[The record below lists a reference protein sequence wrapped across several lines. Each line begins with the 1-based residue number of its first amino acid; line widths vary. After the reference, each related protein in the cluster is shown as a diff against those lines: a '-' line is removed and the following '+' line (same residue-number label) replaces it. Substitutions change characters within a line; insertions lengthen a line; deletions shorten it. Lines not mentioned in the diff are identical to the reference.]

1 MAKGLMKIGNGTMGF
16 VMKIGDGTMGFVFDD
31 NDDGLAPPVGNLEL
45 TQNGM
50 IRLTIPYAHPNVDN
64 KCSVVNGTVR
74 DWALSLGKKGAKSV
88 FFRSVDQRI
97 TLTGLQEGID
107 RCPQEVG
114 EVIVHAGAAIF
125 AEPTEVVDDY
135 RVEEF
140 ASTIDGLREF
150 ANFRG
155 FCEEGMRL
163 CPEGQASIRLVENEC
178 VAWESGGLQYRIERC
193 DRRSRQVGKSIHFD
207 FDAMLKTRA
216 AEGISLFEH
225 YKAHTKVRALLTLLF
240 GKRLAW
246 RSHSVTN
253 KMFPKMS
260 VDGQTY
266 TPDPV
271 PVLLAHTMAEHV
283 EPEISGT
290 GLTSR
295 QVLLSD
301 LGKEGMKQWC
311 DKYDDMK
318 VFHAVAPAVEAIA
331 NESVFMEPTLIML
344 AGACERFGYV
354 HTKEERAR
362 VACQFYACAKFAHLD
377 ALELPFEIEQL
388 SMFLA
393 RVYNRLKH
401 PGKEEEYPDRT
412 EVLVARDALKLLAR
426 SQALTLMDVDS
437 DLLSKFIR
445 SEGAIFRQWI
455 EREGFQLREV
465 EIPDWMNERFSEIG
479 NLLSHGRGDSS
490 TER

>member
-1 MAKGLMKIGNGTMGF
+1 MAKGL
-16 VMKIGDGTMGFVFDD
+16 MKIGDGTMGFVFDGK
-31 NDDGLAPPVGNLEL
+31 DDGVAPQVGNVEL

-50 IRLTIPYAHPNVDN
+50 IRLTIPYTHPNVDN
-64 KCSVVNGTVR
+64 KCSVVNGKVR
-74 DWALSLGKKGAKSV
+74 DWALSLGKEGVKSV
-88 FFRSVDQRI
+88 FLHGVDQRI

-125 AEPTEVVDDY
+125 AEATEVVDDY
-135 RVEEF
+135 RFEEF

-155 FCEEGMRL
+155 FCEEGMRS
-163 CPEGQASIRLVENEC
+163 CPEGQASIKLVENEC

-193 DRRSRQVGKSIHFD
+193 DRRSRQVGKSVHFD
-207 FDAMLKTRA
+207 FDVMLKTRA
-216 AEGISLFEH
+216 AKGISLFEH
-225 YKAHTKVRALLTLLF
+225 FKAHTKVRALLTLLF

-246 RSHSVTN
+246 RSHTVTD
-253 KMFPKMS
+253 KTFPKMS
-260 VDGQTY
+260 VDGHTY

-283 EPEISGT
+283 EPELSGG

-301 LGKEGMKQWC
+301 LKEEDLKLWC
-311 DKYDDMK
+311 DKYDNDE

-354 HTKEERAR
+354 HTEEERDP

-377 ALELPFEIEQL
+377 ALKLPLGIEQL

-401 PGKEEEYPDRT
+401 PGKEKECPKRM
-412 EVLVARDALKLLAR
+412 EVLVARETLKLLAR

-445 SEGAIFRQWI
+445 SEGAILRQRV
-455 EREGFQLREV
+455 EHEGFQLREE
-465 EIPDWMNERFSEIG
+465 EIPNKINNRFSEIR
-479 NLLSHGRGDSS
+479 NLVSHG
-490 TER
+490 

>member
-1 MAKGLMKIGNGTMGF
+1 MAKG
-16 VMKIGDGTMGFVFDD
+16 VMKIGDSTMGFVFDGKD
-31 NDDGLAPPVGNLEL
+31 AGLAPPVGNVEL
-45 TQNGM
+45 TRNGT
-50 IRLTIPYAHPNVDN
+50 IRLTIPYIHPNVDN
-64 KCSVVNGTVR
+64 KCSVVNGRVR
-74 DWALSLGKKGAKSV
+74 DWALSLGKEGTKSV
-88 FFRSVDQRI
+88 FLHGVDQRI
-97 TLTGLQEGID
+97 TLTGLREGID

-114 EVIVHAGAAIF
+114 EVIVRAGAAIF
-125 AEPTEVVDDY
+125 AKPTKVVDDY

-140 ASTIDGLREF
+140 ASMIDGLREF
-150 ANFRG
+150 AKFQG
-155 FCEEGMRL
+155 FAFDET
-163 CPEGQASIRLVENEC
+163 ASGRELLRSVKLVDNES
-178 VAWESGGLQYRIERC
+178 VSWKSGGFKYRIEMC
-193 DRRSRQVGKSIHFD
+193 RRQRGQEGKCLYFDSDAVLTTLASERALLFDHF
-207 FDAMLKTRA
+207 R
-216 AEGISLFEH
+216 
-225 YKAHTKVRALLTLLF
+225 AHTKIRALLTLLF
-240 GKRLAW
+240 GKRLPW
-246 RSHSVTN
+246 KSHTVTE

-260 VDGQTY
+260 VDGRTY

-301 LGKEGMKQWC
+301 LGKENLERWC
-311 DKYDDMK
+311 DEYDKDE

-354 HTKEERAR
+354 HTKKERAP

-455 EREGFQLREV
+455 ESEGFQLREV
-465 EIPDWMNERFSEIG
+465 EIPDWMNECFSEIG

>member
-1 MAKGLMKIGNGTMGF
+1 MAKALMGIDDDT
-16 VMKIGDGTMGFVFDD
+16 VGFVFDD
-31 NDDGLAPPVGNLEL
+31 NDDGLAPPVGKVEL
-45 TQNGM
+45 TQNGI
-50 IRLTIPYAHPNVDN
+50 IRLTIPYIHPDVNSG
-64 KCSVVNGTVR
+64 CSAVNGKVR

-88 FFRSVDQRI
+88 FLHGVDQRI
-97 TLTGLQEGID
+97 TLTGLRERID
-107 RCPQEVG
+107 RCPQIVG
-114 EVIVHAGAAIF
+114 EVIVHAEAAIF
-125 AEPTEVVDDY
+125 AEPAKIVDDY
-135 RVEEF
+135 RVKEF

-155 FCEEGMRL
+155 FCEEGMRS
-163 CPEGQASIRLVENEC
+163 CPEGQASIKPVENEC

-207 FDAMLKTRA
+207 FDVILKTRA
-216 AEGISLFEH
+216 AEKSSLFEH
-225 YKAHTKVRALLTLLF
+225 FRAHTKIRALLTLLF

-246 RSHSVTN
+246 RSHTVTD
-253 KMFPKMS
+253 KMFSKMS

-301 LGKEGMKQWC
+301 LGKEGLKQWC
-311 DKYDDMK
+311 DRYDDME

-344 AGACERFGYV
+344 AGACERFGYL
-354 HTKEERAR
+354 HTKRERDS
-362 VACQFYACAKFAHLD
+362 VACQFYACAKSAHLD
-377 ALELPFEIEQL
+377 ALKIPLGIEQL

-401 PGKEEEYPDRT
+401 PGREGGYPDRM
-412 EVLVARDALKLLAR
+412 EVLVARDTLKLLAR
-426 SQALTLMDVDS
+426 SQALMLMDVDS

-445 SEGAIFRQWI
+445 SEGTALQQRT
-455 EREGFQLREV
+455 EREGFQLGETEV
-465 EIPDWMNERFSEIG
+465 PDWMNKCISKIES
-479 NLLSHGRGDSS
+479 LLSTGRGDSS
-490 TER
+490 TE